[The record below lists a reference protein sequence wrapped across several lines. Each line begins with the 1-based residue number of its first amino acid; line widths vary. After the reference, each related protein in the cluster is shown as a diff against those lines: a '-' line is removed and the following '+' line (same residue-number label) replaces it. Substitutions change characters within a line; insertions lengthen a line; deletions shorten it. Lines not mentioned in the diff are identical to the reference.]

1 MKHQLLS
8 KSTHSNQYVVIDE
21 DYGAVATFRQTQ
33 QVGRIFSV
41 FFTEDNPMVIK
52 TALDYIFKLEKECMD
67 EYFKKN
73 K

>member
-8 KSTHSNQYVVIDE
+8 KSAHSNQYAVIDE
-21 DYGAVATFRQTQ
+21 IYGAVATFRRTE
-33 QVGRIFSV
+33 VGRVFSV

-52 TALDYIFKLEKECMD
+52 TVLDYIFKLEKEWMD

>member
-8 KSTHSNQYVVIDE
+8 KSSHSNQYAVIDE
-21 DYGAVATFRQTQ
+21 VYGAVATFRSTE
-33 QVGRIFSV
+33 VGGRIFSV

-52 TALDYIFKLEKECMD
+52 RVLDYIFKLEKEWKD